1 MATTLHIQLRFGRH
15 YSVAMQG
22 GSINQLKTQEGLTTT
37 SHSRPA
43 TVNISIDGR
52 MTAAHEGELLIE
64 AILQEKEI
72 PHICYHSPLMGPIQT
87 CDTCLVEVGG
97 KLVRSC
103 GTTVSA
109 GMAEVVTD
117 SKRARDARSEAFDV
131 ILGNH
136 MLYCTV
142 CDNNNENCRVHN
154 TALALDVQHQN
165 RPFTPKPY
173 EVDMSNPFYRYDP
186 SQCILCGQCVQA
198 CQTVEVNET
207 LSIGWELDRPRVL
220 WDGGMQIGGSSC
232 VSCGHCVT
240 VCPCNALMER
250 SMLGE
255 AGFMTSIPHDSLN
268 KLIEVVKDL
277 EPEIGFGA
285 IMQVS
290 QTEAKMREE
299 RIERTKTVC
308 TYCGVGCSYD
318 VWTRDR
324 HILKIVPLHGESNQ
338 ISTCVKGKF
347 GWGFVNNKD
356 RLQRPLIRHARGFRE
371 ASWEEAIDLVAQ
383 RLGAIKQE
391 HGPDSIGII
400 VSSKTS
406 NEDGYLMQ
414 KFARA
419 VIGTNN
425 VDNCSRYCQA
435 PATQGLFRTVGYGGD
450 SGSIEDIGATKLVMI
465 VGSNT
470 AESHPVIATRVKR
483 AHKLHGQRL
492 IVADIRVHEMAERAD
507 IFFRPRPGT
516 DLAWLSAMSKYMFD
530 NGFAKTDFLEKW
542 VNGVDEYRKSL
553 DCFTMEY
560 AAQVCGVHLETLH
573 RVAEEIAKAESMCVL
588 WAMGVT
594 QHTDGSDCST
604 AISNLLLVTGNYMRP
619 GTGAYPLRGHNNVQ
633 GAGDIGAAPNAF
645 PGYQSVTDDNLRAKF
660 ELGWGVKLPNYRGL
674 DNHEMVEAIHQ
685 GKLRAMYLAGEDMI
699 YADSNSN
706 LVAGAFEKLDF
717 FVVQDIFFTETCRY
731 ADVILPAAPALEKDG
746 TFTSTERRIQRF
758 YQALPELGD
767 SRADWKITQSLALKM
782 GATWNYKH
790 PSEIM
795 AELASLSPLYAG
807 CSYERLEGYN
817 TLQWPVAPDGKD
829 QPLLYTNGFAFPDNK
844 GRLFPLTYR
853 EPAESP
859 DTEFDLFLNN
869 GRQLEHFH
877 EGNMTNRVPAI
888 HFETPECYVEIS
900 PELAKGRSIASGQ
913 WVRLVS
919 RYGALKSKVLV
930 TDRVE
935 AKQVYLPLTAHVNL
949 LTGNHV
955 DPATHTP
962 GFKETAVKM
971 EILPER
977 GEDPL
982 QRLNFRYSGKRT
994 PTMGVEVERK
1004 WKRADYRFPG
1014 ELALVQIRPAASAG
1028 SK

>member
-1 MATTLHIQLRFGRH
+1 M
-15 YSVAMQG
+15 SVAETNTPLITNSQV
-22 GSINQLKTQEGLTTT
+22 SSSKI
-37 SHSRPA
+37 A
-43 TVNISIDGR
+43 ISVDGR
-52 MTAAHEGELLIE
+52 AVAATEGELLIE
-64 AILQEKEI
+64 AILSEKEI

-97 KLVRSC
+97 KLVRAC

-109 GMAEVVTD
+109 GMHEVVTD
-117 SKRARDARSEAFDV
+117 SKRAQEARSEALDV

-154 TALALDVQHQN
+154 TALELNVKHQN
-165 RPFTPKPY
+165 HPFTPKPY

-232 VSCGHCVT
+232 VSCGHCIT

-255 AGFMTSIPHDSLN
+255 AGFMTSIPKDSLN
-268 KLIEVVKDL
+268 KLIDVVKDL
-277 EPEIGFGA
+277 EPEMGYGA

-290 QTEAKMREE
+290 QTEAAMREE

-324 HILKIVPLHGESNQ
+324 HILKIAPLHGESNQ

-347 GWGFVNNKD
+347 GWDFVNSKD
-356 RLQRPLIRHARGFRE
+356 RLQRPLIRHENGFRE
-371 ASWEEAIDLVAQ
+371 ASWEEAFDLVAQ

-391 HGPDSIGII
+391 TGPDSIAVV

-419 VIGTNN
+419 IIGTNN

-435 PATQGLFRTVGYGGD
+435 PATQGLFRTVGLGGD
-450 SGSIEDIGATKLVMI
+450 SGSIEDMGAAKLVLI

-483 AHKLHGQRL
+483 AHKLHGQRM
-492 IVADIRVHEMAERAD
+492 IVADVRLHEMAERAD

-516 DLAWLSAMSKYMFD
+516 DLAWISAMSKYMFD
-530 NGFAKTDFLEKW
+530 NGFAKLDFLQKW
-542 VNGVDEYRKSL
+542 VNNVDEYRKSL
-553 DCFTMEY
+553 DPFTMEY
-560 AAQVCGVHLETLH
+560 ASDVCNVPFETLH
-573 RVAEEIAKAESMCVL
+573 RVAEEIAQAETMCVL

-633 GAGDIGAAPNAF
+633 GAGDIGAAPNTF
-645 PGYQSVTDDNLRAKF
+645 PGYQSVTDDQLRAKF
-660 ELGWGVKLPNYRGL
+660 EQGWGVKLPNYRGL
-674 DNHEMVEAIHQ
+674 DNHEMVEAILE
-685 GKLRAMYLAGEDMI
+685 GKLRAMYLAGEDMV
-699 YADSNSN
+699 YADSNAN
-706 LVAGAFEKLDF
+706 VVAAAFEKLDF
-717 FVVQDIFFTETCRY
+717 FVVQDIFFSETCRY
-731 ADVILPAAPALEKDG
+731 ADVIFPASPALEKDG

-767 SRADWKITQSLALKM
+767 SRADWKITQSLAQKM
-782 GATWNYKH
+782 GASWNYQH

-795 AELASLSPLYAG
+795 AELASLAPLYAG

-829 QPLLYTNGFAFPDNK
+829 QPLLYTEGFEFPDK
-844 GRLFPLTYR
+844 KARLYPLVYR
-853 EPAESP
+853 EPTDPP
-859 DTEFDLFLNN
+859 DSEFDLFLNN

-877 EGNMTNRVPAI
+877 EGNMTLRVPGI
-888 HFETPECYVEIS
+888 HLETPEQYLEIS
-900 PELAKGRSIASGQ
+900 PELADERSIDSGQ
-913 WVRLVS
+913 WVRVVS
-919 RYGALKSKVLV
+919 RFGELKTKVLV
-930 TDRVE
+930 TERVHG
-935 AKQVYLPLTAHVNL
+935 KQVYLPLTAHVNL
-949 LTGNHV
+949 LTGKEV

-962 GFKETAVKM
+962 AFKETAVKI
-971 EILPER
+971 EVLPDR
-977 GEDPL
+977 GTDPL
-982 QRLNFRYSGKRT
+982 RPLNFRYSGKPT
-994 PTMGVEVERK
+994 PQMGVEVDRK
-1004 WKRADYRFPG
+1004 WKRADYHFPG
-1014 ELALVQIRPAASAG
+1014 ESALVQIQPAAPAG
-1028 SK
+1028 SR

>member
-1 MATTLHIQLRFGRH
+1 MSLTET
-15 YSVAMQG
+15 
-22 GSINQLKTQEGLTTT
+22 KTQPTGNVQNGSSIVAISVDGHTIA
-37 SHSRPA
+37 A
-43 TVNISIDGR
+43 T
-52 MTAAHEGELLIE
+52 EGELLVE
-64 AILQEKEI
+64 AILREKEI
-72 PHICYHSPLMGPIQT
+72 PHICYHSPLMGPIET

-103 GTTVSA
+103 GTTVS
-109 GMAEVVTD
+109 GTMQEVVTD
-117 SKRARDARSEAFDV
+117 SKRAQDARAEAYDV

-154 TALALDVQHQN
+154 TALALNVEHQN
-165 RPFTPKPY
+165 HPFTPKPY

-198 CQTVEVNET
+198 CQNVEVNET

-232 VSCGHCVT
+232 VSCGHCIT

-268 KLIEVVKDL
+268 KLIDVVKEL
-277 EPEIGFGA
+277 EPEMGYGA

-290 QTEAKMREE
+290 QTEAKMRED
-299 RIERTKTVC
+299 RIKRTKTVC

-324 HILKIVPLHGESNQ
+324 HILKIAPLHGESNQ

-347 GWGFVNNKD
+347 GWDFVNSKD
-356 RLQRPLIRHARGFRE
+356 RLQRPLIRHQNGFRE
-371 ASWEEAIDLVAQ
+371 ASWEEALGLVAQ
-383 RLGAIKQE
+383 RLGAMKQE
-391 HGPDSIGII
+391 HGADSIGVI

-414 KFARA
+414 KFARV

-425 VDNCSRYCQA
+425 VDNCSRYCQS
-435 PATQGLFRTVGYGGD
+435 PATQGLFRTVGLGGD
-450 SGSIEDIGATKLVMI
+450 SGSIDDMGAAKLVLI

-483 AHKLHGQRL
+483 AHKLHGQRM
-492 IVADIRVHEMAERAD
+492 IVADVRMHEMAERAD

-516 DLAWLSAMSKYMFD
+516 DLAWLSAMSRYMFD
-530 NGFAKTDFLEKW
+530 NGHAKSEFLQKW
-542 VNGVDEYRKSL
+542 VNHVDEYRQSL
-553 DCFTMEY
+553 EPFTMEY
-560 AAQVCGVHLETLH
+560 AAQVCDVPLETLH
-573 RVAEEIAKAESMCVL
+573 RVAEEIAQAETMCVL

-633 GAGDIGAAPNAF
+633 GAGDIGAAPNTF
-645 PGYQSVTDDNLRAKF
+645 PGYQSVTDDLLRAKF
-660 ELGWGVKLPNYRGL
+660 EESWGGKLPNYRGL
-674 DNHEMVEAIHQ
+674 DNHEMVEAIHE

-699 YADSNSN
+699 YADSNAN
-706 LVAGAFEKLDF
+706 VVAAAFEKLDF

-731 ADVILPAAPALEKDG
+731 ADVILPGAPALEKDG

-767 SRADWKITQSLALKM
+767 SRADWKITQSLAQKM
-782 GATWNYKH
+782 GASWNYQH

-795 AELASLSPLYAG
+795 AELASLVPLYAG
-807 CSYERLEGYN
+807 CSYERLEQYN
-817 TLQWPVAPDGKD
+817 TLQWPVDADGSD
-829 QPLLYTNGFAFPDNK
+829 QPLLYTDGFAFPDK
-844 GRLFPLTYR
+844 KARLYPLVYR
-853 EPAESP
+853 EPTDPP
-859 DTEFDLFLNN
+859 DSEFDLFLNN

-877 EGNMTNRVPAI
+877 EGNMTNRVPGI
-888 HFETPECYVEIS
+888 HLETPECYLEIS
-900 PELAKGRSIASGQ
+900 PELAHDRSIDSGQ
-913 WVRLVS
+913 WVRVVS
-919 RYGALKSKVLV
+919 RYGALKTKVLV
-930 TDRVE
+930 TDRVHD
-935 AKQVYLPLTAHVNL
+935 KQVYLPLTAHVNL

-962 GFKETAVKM
+962 AFKETSVKM
-971 EILPER
+971 EVLPER

-982 QRLNFRYSGKRT
+982 HRLNFRSSGKRT
-994 PTMGVEVERK
+994 PQMGVEVNRK
-1004 WKRADYRFPG
+1004 WKRADYHFPG
-1014 ELALVQIRPAASAG
+1014 ASALVQIQPAAPAG
-1028 SK
+1028 GK